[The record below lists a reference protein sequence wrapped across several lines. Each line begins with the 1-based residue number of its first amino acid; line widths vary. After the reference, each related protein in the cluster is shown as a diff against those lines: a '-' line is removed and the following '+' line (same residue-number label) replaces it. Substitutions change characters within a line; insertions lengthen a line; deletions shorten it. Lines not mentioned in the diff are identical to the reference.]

1 MSSHSG
7 ARAEKEHGY
16 QVRPVFI
23 SIDPERDDPAR
34 VGQYVRQF
42 HPRLIGLT
50 GPLEKARAMHCS
62 THCSRHTTST
72 WYFQPVTR

>member
-1 MSSHSG
+1 M
-7 ARAEKEHGY
+7 
-16 QVRPVFI
+16 RPVFI

-50 GPLEKARAMHCS
+50 GPLEKARGAAL
-62 THCSRHTTST
+62 
-72 WYFQPVTR
+72 

>member
-1 MSSHSG
+1 M
-7 ARAEKEHGY
+7 
-16 QVRPVFI
+16 RPVFI

-50 GPLEKARAMHCS
+50 GPLEKARAQPCS
-62 THCSRHTTST
+62 THCSRCATCSCGFYHLTTC
-72 WYFQPVTR
+72 V